1 MAQSN
6 MTLISGVLLG
16 LAVLAAAVGIEI
28 GSEAFIVLFHP
39 VAIIVVFGGTLTAA
53 LIARPMADLIE
64 AVNVTFSAVF
74 RPKDEFAATAVE
86 LIRLSKVSQTNPLM
100 LDDAA
105 KSSGNP
111 LIAEALQT
119 LSMGFPKEEVRR
131 HLERRRDDNESSLIA
146 ASDLFLWLGRLGPA
160 FGLLGT
166 LLGLIALL
174 YFQMASQDMSR
185 IASSMGVALTATLY
199 GVSLS
204 NLIFGPLGEY
214 LHSCAQKSARLD
226 EIVLDGALMLR
237 ERRGPVYM
245 LQSLRVS
252 LPRHALTEF
261 DNGVGSV
268 FSANSEEQEQA
279 QFDKTARIKKVS

>member
-1 MAQSN
+1 
-6 MTLISGVLLG
+6 
-16 LAVLAAAVGIEI
+16 
-28 GSEAFIVLFHP
+28 
-39 VAIIVVFGGTLTAA
+39 
-53 LIARPMADLIE
+53 
-64 AVNVTFSAVF
+64 
-74 RPKDEFAATAVE
+74 
-86 LIRLSKVSQTNPLM
+86 
-100 LDDAA
+100 
-105 KSSGNP
+105 
-111 LIAEALQT
+111 
-119 LSMGFPKEEVRR
+119 
-131 HLERRRDDNESSLIA
+131 
-146 ASDLFLWLGRLGPA
+146 
-160 FGLLGT
+160 LGT